1 MRRIAITALLII
13 CACQCIMAQTFIQGI
28 EKQNKG
34 QGSVRVSQSADIDAV
49 VNGKKSNNKAKKETG
64 KPNTSSQ
71 HTTQAHKLQ
80 TPSVNIKQQS
90 APSFSHSTIRKENV
104 TNTHVSELKTTR
116 HRTAMPNYDDD
127 YDPNIF
133 YKTLPDGRT
142 VRMKRVLVTKKKV
155 NGFRVQ
161 VYSGG
166 NTRNDRQQAEIAGQK
181 VKAILPDQPVYVHF
195 YSPRWMCQVGNFT
208 TQRQAV
214 AVLRKVRK
222 IGFKQAIIIRCKVTV
237 NHTKNGN

>member
-1 MRRIAITALLII
+1 MKRIAITAFMIV
-13 CACQCIMAQTFIQGI
+13 CVCQCMMAQTFIQGI

-34 QGSVRVSQSADIDAV
+34 QGSVKVSQSPDIDAL
-49 VNGKKSNNKAKKETG
+49 VNGKKSSNKTKKEVG
-64 KPNTSSQ
+64 KQNTSGQ
-71 HTTQAHKLQ
+71 QRAQVHKLQ
-80 TPSVNIKQQS
+80 TPNVTVHQQNG
-90 APSFSHSTIRKENV
+90 PSFSHSTIHKHKPAAN
-104 TNTHVSELKTTR
+104 
-116 HRTAMPNYDDD
+116 NYDDE

-166 NTRNDRQQAEIAGQK
+166 NTRNARQQAEIAGQK

-208 TQRQAV
+208 TQRQALS
-214 AVLRKVRK
+214 VLRKVRK

-237 NHTKNGN
+237 NHPENGN